1 MQNIDKLSK
10 EYMRQELM
18 LTAAVFLVALM
29 VMQVWLLD
37 LLTPIII
44 GTCFTFV
51 VFVTIGLVWR
61 RVAKSSPE
69 SLPTFFTAVSG
80 FRMLLALAVMFVYYL
95 VALAGQPG
103 IGGFRGVN
111 SPRRTYPALT
121 GLSHTLTGLKF
132 RAYPGAFLSTHLR
145 S

>member
-1 MQNIDKLSK
+1 
-10 EYMRQELM
+10 M

-44 GTCFTFV
+44 GTCFTVV
-51 VFVTIGLVWR
+51 VFVTIGLGWR

-95 VALAGQPG
+95 VAGRDMMLP
-103 IGGFRGVN
+103 FFLVFMVFYLV
-111 SPRRTYPALT
+111 S
-121 GLSHTLTGLKF
+121 LSHHSIF
-132 RAYPGAFLSTHLR
+132 FARVSNR